1 MPIPHKLTVFV
12 LLYGDYPDLANRCL
26 GSLLSNEA
34 AAAFQ
39 IRVAMN
45 ECSEPTRNLVAEL
58 RQQYPDQIQAVYSS
72 AVNLHKYPVMRAM
85 FHDPERP
92 IRTPYVAWFDDDSY
106 LSVKPKQWADS
117 VVAAMGPK
125 KMFGGVRFMKLG
137 GDQPDWIR
145 DQPWFA
151 KQEFTPNYRVRFV
164 NGSYWVIDSDVIRR
178 FGWPCAELDHR
189 GGDVMLG
196 ELCRQQGIEIVDR
209 LDGAVF
215 NADKDGNHDKSK
227 RRGFDS
233 LPIGYKYSRRVSQQL
248 LPPSPPIPKLIVES
262 YEPPAVKKTEPAR
275 LMPKNPFSLDL

>member
-12 LLYGDYPDLANRCL
+12 LLYGDYPELARRCL
-26 GSLLSNEA
+26 GSLLSHDA
-34 AAAFQ
+34 PFQ
-39 IRVAMN
+39 VRVAMN
-45 ECSEPTRNLVAEL
+45 ECSEPTRNFVAEL
-58 RQQYPDQIQAVYSS
+58 RQQFPDQLQAIYSS

-106 LSVKPKQWADS
+106 LSDPADLWAAR
-117 VVAAMGPK
+117 VVSAMGPQ

-137 GDQPDWIR
+137 GDQADWIR
-145 DQPWFA
+145 DQPWFGGR
-151 KQEFTPNYRVRFV
+151 ELPPNHRVRFV

-178 FGWPCAELDHR
+178 FGWPVAELDHR

-209 LDGAVF
+209 LDGARF
-215 NADKDGNHDKSK
+215 NADGFGQNDKSK

-233 LPIGYKYSRRVSQQL
+233 PPIGYKYSRRVSSQV
-248 LPPSPPIPKLIVES
+248 LPPVPPIPKLAVES
-262 YEPPAVKKTEPAR
+262 YEPPEPTR